1 MDCYLHEVGE
11 AYLELV
17 VCLALQVD
25 AEPRMRLAKEL
36 LEQLVLLVK
45 LVELVELVNLVLHHR
60 RKSYR
65 LLALERMEPVRL
77 IQRQFLV
84 DCECSH
90 RVGRLQHQ
98 SRLELVQLS

>member
-1 MDCYLHEVGE
+1 MDCCLHEVGE

-17 VCLALQVD
+17 ACLALQVD
-25 AEPRMRLAKEL
+25 AEPRMQLAKEL
-36 LEQLVLLVK
+36 LEQLVLL
-45 LVELVELVNLVLHHR
+45 ETRRR

-90 RVGRLQHQ
+90 RVERLQRQ
-98 SRLELVQLS
+98 SRLELVQRS

>member
-1 MDCYLHEVGE
+1 MDCYLHAVGE

-45 LVELVELVNLVLHHR
+45 LVKLVNLVLHHR

-90 RVGRLQHQ
+90 RVERLQHQ

>member
-1 MDCYLHEVGE
+1 MDCCLHEVGE

-17 VCLALQVD
+17 ACLALQVD
-25 AEPRMRLAKEL
+25 AEPRMQLAKEL
-36 LEQLVLLVK
+36 LEQLVLL
-45 LVELVELVNLVLHHR
+45 ETRRR

-90 RVGRLQHQ
+90 RVERLQRQ
-98 SRLELVQLS
+98 SRLELVRLS

>member
-1 MDCYLHEVGE
+1 MDCCLHEVGE

-17 VCLALQVD
+17 ACLALQVD
-25 AEPRMRLAKEL
+25 AEPRMQLAKEL
-36 LEQLVLLVK
+36 LEQLVLL
-45 LVELVELVNLVLHHR
+45 ETRRR

-77 IQRQFLV
+77 IQRRFLV

-90 RVGRLQHQ
+90 RVERLQRQ
-98 SRLELVQLS
+98 SRLELVRLS

>member
-17 VCLALQVD
+17 ACLAMQVG
-25 AEPRMRLAKEL
+25 AEPRIQLVKEL
-36 LEQLVLLVK
+36 LEQQVLL
-45 LVELVELVNLVLHHR
+45 ETRHR
-60 RKSYR
+60 QKSYR

-77 IQRQFLV
+77 IQRRFLV